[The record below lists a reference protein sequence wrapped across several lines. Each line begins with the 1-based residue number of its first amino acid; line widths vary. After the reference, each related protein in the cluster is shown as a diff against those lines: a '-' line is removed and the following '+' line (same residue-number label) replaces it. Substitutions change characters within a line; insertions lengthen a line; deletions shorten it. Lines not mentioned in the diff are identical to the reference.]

1 MVSLEDI
8 AKDAQIRGLHGDE
21 VVKGTS
27 VDKAGDSAV
36 RVGYQKCAG
45 RHGDQILLRSDEPR
59 LELAQASIAL
69 AVDAPASEFKL
80 TLEAWCIQLAHLFDP
95 MIAEHTKNEI
105 FSRYNPGEKYILANL
120 LVDGR

>member
-27 VDKAGDSAV
+27 VDKVGDSAV
-36 RVGYQKCAG
+36 RVGYQKSSG
-45 RHGDQILLRSDEPR
+45 GYGDQMLLHSDEPR
-59 LELAQASIAL
+59 LELAQAIKAR

-80 TLEAWCIQLAHLFDP
+80 ALEAWYIQLAYLFDP
-95 MIAEHTKNEI
+95 MLAEHTKNEI
-105 FSRYNPGEKYILANL
+105 FSRYNQGEKYILANL
-120 LVDGR
+120 LVDGQ